1 MTNGRHGTRGT
12 TTALSYVLALGIAML
27 LIGGLFMTT
36 GSFLQDRREQT
47 VRAELRVIGQQVA
60 ADYMTVD
67 RLTRITD
74 ENASV
79 DVAHELPATVTG
91 TQYTIA
97 ARKTPTQK
105 LLLSAHAPNV
115 TVSISV
121 STQTA
126 LESESVLG
134 GAIGVTYDD
143 DADTLVI
150 TNG

>member
-1 MTNGRHGTRGT
+1 MTNGHHGTRGT

-60 ADYMTVD
+60 ADYMTAD
-67 RLTRITD
+67 RLSRITD

-79 DVAHELPATVTG
+79 DVTHDLPGTVTG
-91 TQYTIA
+91 TQYTIS
-97 ARKTPTQK
+97 ARNTPTQK
-105 LLLSAHAPNV
+105 LLLSAHTPNV

-121 STQTA
+121 STQTP

-134 GAIGVTYDD
+134 GSIGVRYDEN
-143 DADTLVI
+143 ANTLVI
-150 TNG
+150 RNG